1 MLVSADGPGKLG
13 SAVERRILK
22 GEFFKGIYRKK
33 SIQLIKVYLYLCT
46 VWQ

>member
-22 GEFFKGIYRKK
+22 GAFVKGIYTQK
-33 SIQLIKVYLYLCT
+33 SIQLIKAYLYMCT